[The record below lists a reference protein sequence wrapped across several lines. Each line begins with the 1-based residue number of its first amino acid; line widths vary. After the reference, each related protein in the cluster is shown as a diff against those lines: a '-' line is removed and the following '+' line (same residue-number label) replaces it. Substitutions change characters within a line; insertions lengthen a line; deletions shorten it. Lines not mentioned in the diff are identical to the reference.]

1 MTTTVRFFAGA
12 AEAAGIEDLELV
24 AATLGDLR
32 AELIVRLGP
41 DFAAILERCSL
52 LVDGVRR
59 ERDDVPVIDAYLV
72 DVLPPFAGG

>member
-12 AEAAGIEDLELV
+12 ADAAGLEDLETV

-32 AELIVRLGP
+32 RELAERLGP
-41 DFAAILERCSL
+41 DFAAVLERCSL
-52 LVDGVRR
+52 LVDGVRS
-59 ERDDVPVIDAYLV
+59 ERDDASVIDAYLV